1 MSSMRTSLFALL
13 FAAAAAGTARA
24 SDAWA
29 SLQAQLDAGGTVT
42 LAANVT
48 AGSDDSPLTVANAV
62 TLDLNGHALDAARLF
77 GAIRVNAG
85 GRLTLANGGGAAGV
99 LTGGSA
105 DCGGC
110 VHVAAGGTFA
120 MTGGTVTNATA
131 NYGGGVYVAAR
142 GAFAMTGGTI
152 TGNNAERGGGGVYV
166 SEDGSFEMAAG
177 AISGNVAG
185 NGGGVEAAG
194 SFAMGGGTVSG
205 NTADKDGG
213 GVYAVAG
220 CAFTVSGSPVVS
232 GNAEDNVYLE
242 TDATIAIDAAG
253 LASGADIGV
262 TAGTAP
268 GTNAPVRIANGAVA
282 GDAARFSSDDPAFDT
297 AFAAGSVWLAI
308 GAVTH
313 VKPDWAAAA
322 DDAAFWAWVDA
333 KCLGDYET
341 TDYTAQYLLN
351 VRSDQSPVSLRIAN
365 IEPGATGATVEVSAT
380 AGRGVVDLEN
390 VNGVLFVEAGATPA
404 NLVPKAIA
412 AGNVS
417 YDGETHVA
425 TIFVPASDGTFVC
438 ARVGFTAP

>member
-1 MSSMRTSLFALL
+1 
-13 FAAAAAGTARA
+13 
-24 SDAWA
+24 
-29 SLQAQLDAGGTVT
+29 
-42 LAANVT
+42 
-48 AGSDDSPLTVANAV
+48 
-62 TLDLNGHALDAARLF
+62 
-77 GAIRVNAG
+77 
-85 GRLTLANGGGAAGV
+85 
-99 LTGGSA
+99 
-105 DCGGC
+105 
-110 VHVAAGGTFA
+110 